1 MAELYL
7 AISTISTNL
16 IMEANNS
23 NVQVHFSIH
32 FIISGV
38 VELYRNVGGG
48 IFTLE
53 DEEVC
58 VLVFFCCCFFLCF
71 FFFFFFFFFLSY
83 FFSSAERVN

>member
-1 MAELYL
+1 
-7 AISTISTNL
+7 
-16 IMEANNS
+16 MEANNS
-23 NVQVHFSIH
+23 TVQVHFSVN

-58 VLVFFCCCFFLCF
+58 VLDF
-71 FFFFFFFFFLSY
+71 FFSY
-83 FFSSAERVN
+83 FFSSAERSIDSKLLW